1 MAEVGADV
9 PGRKTLVVIE
19 DDDETRE
26 LEVFLLGS
34 EGYHVIGLPDGED
47 AVETISREAADLV
60 ILDLMMPRKDG
71 IAVLEELASE
81 ATTVDVPVILVSAYV
96 DRPAVLKA
104 IPTSSQVKQIF
115 RKPFDITGL
124 LEAVAQHLAPKEQQ

>member
-1 MAEVGADV
+1 MAEVEAYV
-9 PGRKTLVVIE
+9 PGRKTLVVVE

-47 AVETISREAADLV
+47 AVQTIAREHADLV

-81 ATTVDVPVILVSAYV
+81 PTTSEVPVILVSAYV

-104 IPTSSQVKQIF
+104 LPRSAQVKQIF

-124 LEAVAQHLAPKEQQ
+124 LEAVSVHLRGDER

>member
-1 MAEVGADV
+1 MAEVEAYV
-9 PGRKTLVVIE
+9 PGRKTLVVVE

-34 EGYHVIGLPDGED
+34 EGYNVIGLPDGED
-47 AVETISREAADLV
+47 AAVTVAREGADLV

-71 IAVLEELASE
+71 IAVLEDLARDP
-81 ATTVDVPVILVSAYV
+81 ATASVPVILVSAYV
-96 DRPAVLKA
+96 DRPSVLKA
-104 IPTSSQVKQIF
+104 LPQSSQVKQIF

-124 LEAVAQHLAPKEQQ
+124 LEAVATQLRGDEQ

>member
-1 MAEVGADV
+1 MAEVEAYV
-9 PGRKTLVVIE
+9 PGRKTLVVVE

-34 EGYHVIGLPDGED
+34 EGYHVIGLPDGEE
-47 AVETISREAADLV
+47 AVETVAREAADLV

-71 IAVLEELASE
+71 IAVLEELAQQPLT
-81 ATTVDVPVILVSAYV
+81 ANVPVILVSAYV

-104 IPTSSQVKQIF
+104 LPPTRQVKQIF

-124 LEAVAQHLAPKEQQ
+124 LEAVATHLSDSAR